1 MRQSEG
7 GTLPIRLLKKSQM
20 RLRVIL
26 SPSASQLSKH
36 KGLIMTIKDQA
47 ASDYIKDQMA
57 DHITALENE
66 IDRQDALI
74 KLLVQALFLT
84 YGENK

>member
-1 MRQSEG
+1 
-7 GTLPIRLLKKSQM
+7 
-20 RLRVIL
+20 
-26 SPSASQLSKH
+26 
-36 KGLIMTIKDQA
+36 MTIKDQA

-84 YGENK
+84 YGEKK

>member
-1 MRQSEG
+1 
-7 GTLPIRLLKKSQM
+7 
-20 RLRVIL
+20 
-26 SPSASQLSKH
+26 
-36 KGLIMTIKDQA
+36 MTIKDQA
-47 ASDYIKDQMA
+47 ASDYIKEQMT

-84 YGENK
+84 YGEKK